1 MTLMNLL
8 IAKRALGLFSIALG
22 VVAVATPEKMARN
35 LGLDMDEQA
44 MSAFGAREIASGAG
58 LLSPVKPGPWFW
70 VRVGG
75 DVMDMAALARSV
87 QKDNPRRK
95 MAWLALGAVTAIAIL
110 DVVMAAQATLD
121 KRENAEAAA

>member
-1 MTLMNLL
+1 MNLL
-8 IAKRALGLFSIALG
+8 IAKRALGLMSIGLG
-22 VVAVATPEKMARN
+22 IVAVASPRRVSDFF
-35 LGLDMDEQA
+35 GLDMDEQG

-75 DVMDMAALARSV
+75 DVMDMAALAGAV

-95 MAWLALGAVTAIAIL
+95 FAWLALGTVAGIAII
-110 DVVMAAQATLD
+110 DIVMAAQATLD
-121 KRENAEAAA
+121 KRDNAEAAA